1 MADSATVNEISGTVI
16 GNPVM
21 AGRVDHVHLYTGRP
35 GTPDEAGLRLRDALR
50 RVTVTAGPTAGF
62 LVAPGTVLAP
72 ARSRTPGTEV
82 SVRGVAGS
90 DVVATVY
97 LELAGWALLHFPAG
111 DGFHG
116 WIGAPPVPGDPLE
129 AWAPTP
135 DGAELLT
142 LDRGAEAADGVRL
155 RGHVPASAIGAP
167 VLDQRTGVICGLLD
181 RGPRLVPVTEVVG
194 RFPALLLPA
203 VNPAWLGLLDDAR
216 LRAGAHRY
224 PGDAVR
230 RYLTSVLRAGHRHP
244 YSHLVDNAPSLSTV
258 YVSGRETT
266 ATTWEP
272 PPDRDPRLHTVVHG
286 MPAED
291 ILRNHP
297 GGAQVEGAPGT
308 GKSSLVRYLA
318 AEQARRWLA
327 EGAGDFVPVPVPAA
341 AFARGHGLPD
351 ALAHGVA
358 NEISVGLDHAELVR
372 LFRNEP
378 IPGVP
383 WLVLVDGMDEVF
395 DPGRGRA
402 LRAIADHRLDSRYR
416 FLVTSR
422 PLGIDL
428 AQALTSPVGSRCPT
442 YTIEPFST
450 ENLVSL
456 AVAWFGALG
465 RSDPAAMAAQLVRG
479 LDDHRTHELGR
490 IPLFATMLCILLD
503 HDPRARLPRGQ
514 DELFG
519 RFIDWATGK
528 LAHPEHRDKITRGLG
543 RGRGVDDVV
552 ARLCDRVLPLVR
564 EIAFQ
569 RQGLD
574 DRVRAAPML
583 ELAERWRG
591 ITWPD
596 AVAKPER
603 RAILAEVLRSCGLV
617 TERRGGFQFL
627 HYTIEEY
634 LAADHLAARYPV
646 GPTWSSPA
654 SRRWLAPRSELP
666 WPHLEVRMFLTA
678 RWARSGARVDPAL
691 RRMWRR
697 GGPANVEFLVELVR
711 RGVDLPEDVHRGC
724 VEHLLALI
732 RRAQGNEDWR
742 VTIRQ
747 LWMIDPAGAAAEIRT
762 IARRAERGDSARWWA
777 AVTEVHAQDPAGGV
791 ELMAVLA
798 TDPATPPVR
807 RLQSADLLNRHTSDG
822 PRLLR
827 ELARD
832 PAMGVY
838 RVPAAELADAPDELV
853 HLAYATWPG
862 ARSAWQA
869 LRTFLTRHENDPR
882 IHLTVAE
889 HLCGVDARWA
899 VELAYAQVN
908 PRYREPPIH
917 LRLRALALLDRLDA
931 ERAGYARD
939 LMIRDHTVPDE
950 VRLDLVLR
958 VEPATRRTA
967 LLTRIGLRRGLSADL
982 RTRVGRAVAEVDRAA
997 GARVLGSVL
1006 DSCVLDDD
1014 RYLEVVLALRKVDP
1028 AQAARRVADPSV
1040 SPTRS
1045 AACRLRAAAHV
1056 AEALGPGEICALYV
1070 AIAEAADGPLAL
1082 GAAGELAARLPE
1094 PGRTLAAWVADTE
1107 RFTPAVRHHAVRLA
1121 AEGERGPD
1129 PFPSAR

>member
-1 MADSATVNEISGTVI
+1 MADSAAVNEISGTVI

-21 AGRVDHVHLYTGRP
+21 AGRVDHVHLYAGRP
-35 GTPDEAGLRLRDALR
+35 GASDEAGLRLRDALR
-50 RVTVTAGPTAGF
+50 RVTVTVGQTAGF

-72 ARSRTPGTEV
+72 ARSRAPGTEV
-82 SVRGVAGS
+82 SVRGVGGS
-90 DVVATVY
+90 HVVATVH
-97 LELAGWALLHFPAG
+97 LEVAGWALLHLSAG

-116 WIGAPPVPGDPLE
+116 EIGASPASGDLLE

-142 LDRGAEAADGVRL
+142 LDRGAEGADGVRL
-155 RGHVPASAIGAP
+155 RGHVPDSAIGAP

-181 RGPRLVPVTEVVG
+181 RGPHLVPVTQVVR
-194 RFPALLLPA
+194 RFPALLLPD
-203 VNPAWLGLLDDAR
+203 VNPAWLSLLDDAR

-272 PPDRDPRLHTVVHG
+272 SPNRDPRLHTVVRG

-291 ILRNHP
+291 ILRHHP

-308 GKSSLVRYLA
+308 GKSSLVRHLA
-318 AEQARRWLA
+318 ADQARRWLDG
-327 EGAGDFVPVPVPAA
+327 GAGEFVPVPVSAA

-372 LFRNEP
+372 LFRDEP

-395 DPGRGRA
+395 DPGRSRA

-450 ENLVSL
+450 KNLVSL
-456 AVAWFGALG
+456 AVAWFEALG
-465 RSDPAAMAAQLVRG
+465 RPDPAAMADRLVRG

-503 HDPRARLPRGQ
+503 HDPQARLPRGQ

-528 LAHPEHRDKITRGLG
+528 LAHPEHRHKITRGLG
-543 RGRGVDDVV
+543 RGSGVDDVV
-552 ARLCDRVLPLVR
+552 ARLCDQVLPLLR
-564 EIAFQ
+564 EIAYQ

-574 DRVRAAPML
+574 DRVRSAPVL
-583 ELAERWRG
+583 ELAEQWQG

-596 AVAKPER
+596 AVAEPER

-634 LAADHLAARYPV
+634 LAADHLAARYPA

-697 GGPANVEFLVELVR
+697 NGPANVEFLVELVR
-711 RGVDLPEDVHRGC
+711 RGMDLPDDVHRAC
-724 VEHLLALI
+724 VEHLLARI
-732 RRAQGNEDWR
+732 RLAEGNEDWR

-762 IARRAERGDSARWWA
+762 IARRTERGDSARWWA

-791 ELMAVLA
+791 ELMLTLA
-798 TDPATPPVR
+798 ADQATLPTR
-807 RLQSADLLNRHTSDG
+807 RLQSADLLDKHTSCG

-827 ELARD
+827 QLARD
-832 PAMGVY
+832 PAMGVH
-838 RVPAAELADAPDELV
+838 RVRAAELANAPEELV
-853 HLAYATWPG
+853 RLAYATWSG
-862 ARSAWQA
+862 AQNARQA
-869 LRTFLTRHENDPR
+869 LRAFLTRHENDPR

-889 HLCGVDARWA
+889 RLRGVDPRWA

-908 PRYREPPIH
+908 PRYREPPID

-950 VRLDLVLR
+950 VRLDLALR
-958 VEPATRRTA
+958 VEPAARRTA
-967 LLTRIGLRRGLSADL
+967 LLTRIGLRRGLAADL
-982 RTRVGRAVAEVDRAA
+982 KTRVGHAVAEFDRAA
-997 GARVLGSVL
+997 GARVLGDVL

-1014 RYLEVVLALRKVDP
+1014 RYLEVVLALRDSDP
-1028 AQAARRVADPSV
+1028 EQATHRVADLSV

-1045 AACRLRAAAHV
+1045 AACRLRAAAYV
-1056 AEALGPGEICALYV
+1056 AEALGQGEICALYA

-1082 GAAGELAARLPE
+1082 GAARELVARLPE
-1094 PGRTLAAWVADTE
+1094 PGRALAAWVARKE
-1107 RFTPAVRHHAVRLA
+1107 RFSSAVRQDAERLA
-1121 AEGERGPD
+1121 SGGERRIDHIPPAG
-1129 PFPSAR
+1129 